1 MKKILY
7 LLLIALMGV
16 NVASAQVTATCN
28 GKEVKDGDEIVY
40 YAHVGENGVIECG
53 PKNVATG
60 DVLFKSLDANKKESI
75 TLQALFPAESAE
87 DLKNGLFSWCAGGAC
102 IPSLSTNESCEI
114 KDIDSEGKCGSENVP
129 AMLRPNA
136 TVSLHSN
143 PDNPITEGKYFD
155 YPVEI
160 TVRQGLTTIMSFTMR
175 FVYSA
180 ETLNKEMN
188 HVTGIGSTTVQA
200 QSVKFNGQALVY
212 HFNSNAARQL
222 NVYGTD
228 GKLVKTAALT
238 AADGQ
243 LSLAGMPKGVYV
255 FNLTEGN
262 ATLQSGKVVL
272 K

>member
-1 MKKILY
+1 MKKILS
-7 LLLIALMGV
+7 LLLLAFIGV

-28 GKEVKDGDEIVY
+28 GQEVKDGDEIVY
-40 YAHVGENGVIECG
+40 YAHADDFGEISINPENQGKDILFRSADG
-53 PKNVATG
+53 SKVA
-60 DVLFKSLDANKKESI
+60 FKVNA
-75 TLQALFPAESAE
+75 QFPAEAIAKDLFTWCVGTQCSAPKV
-87 DLKNGLFSWCAGGAC
+87 DD
-102 IPSLSTNESCEI
+102 TR
-114 KDIDSEGKCGSENVP
+114 DV
-129 AMLRPNA
+129 
-136 TVSLHSN
+136 TVNSILVTALGIHSN
-143 PDNPITEGKYFD
+143 ALAVGQYVD
-155 YPVEI
+155 YPVQI
-160 TVRQGLTTIMSFTMR
+160 TVRKGMTTLFRFTVR

>member
-1 MKKILY
+1 MKKILS

-28 GKEVKDGDEIVY
+28 GKEVKEGDEIVY
-40 YAHVGENGVIECG
+40 YAYVGENGVIECG

-60 DVLFKSLDANKKESI
+60 DVLFKSIDANKKASI

-102 IPSLSTNESCEI
+102 NDPSTTNESREI

-129 AMLRPNA
+129 AMLRTNA
-136 TVSLHSN
+136 TVSLHTH
-143 PDNPITEGKYFD
+143 PITAGKYFD
-155 YPVEI
+155 YPVEVR
-160 TVRQGLTTIMSFTMR
+160 VRQGITTVMSFTLR

-188 HVTGIGSTTVQA
+188 HITGIGSTTVQA
-200 QSVKFNGQALVY
+200 QNVKFNGQALVY

-243 LSLAGMPKGVYV
+243 LSLVGLPKGVYV
-255 FNLTEGN
+255 YSLTEGN

-272 K
+272 N